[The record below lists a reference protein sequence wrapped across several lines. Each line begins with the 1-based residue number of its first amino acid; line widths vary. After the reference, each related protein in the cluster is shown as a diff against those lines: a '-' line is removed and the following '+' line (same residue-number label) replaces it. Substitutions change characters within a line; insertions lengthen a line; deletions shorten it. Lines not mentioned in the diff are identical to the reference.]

1 MKAAEI
7 QPILER
13 WAAAVTRADKALE
26 PLRLATGM
34 HPESPLSNA
43 VGELLTLADHWAA
56 ECIGVAPDWMDWY
69 RLENKMG
76 ARGHEAGWD
85 DDVRK
90 IHTLHDLSELLAEEL
105 RRAAAFDLEA
115 VH

>member
-1 MKAAEI
+1 MNAAEI

-13 WAAAVTRADKALE
+13 WAAAITQADKALE

-43 VGELLTLADHWAA
+43 VHTLLDLADHWAA
-56 ECIGVAPDWMDWY
+56 ECIGVAPDWLEWY

-85 DDVRK
+85 DDLRVIR
-90 IHTLHDLSELLAEEL
+90 TPHDFAELLAEDL
-105 RRAAAFDLEA
+105 RRAEALGLEA